1 MKRFLFTA
9 LVTSLILAGC
19 SSTNVV
25 NNPKSDKKITWEVGG
40 HLPAQKGY
48 EKNIGTA
55 GVLYGSL
62 EGKYIVVGGGAN
74 FPIKPTAE
82 GGPKVMYSDVYLLT
96 DNNGEVTVVEHT
108 NLPHEIGYG
117 ASVTTPQGVYYI
129 GGAANAEQDNDIWFL
144 SMDMGKLKMEKIGD
158 LPFTF
163 QNGGAIEKDGKLYV
177 YTGKQAGQASNKFYS
192 YDLTTK
198 EVKELPPVPGE
209 TRTQSVSQLLNGELY
224 VFGGGNSK
232 AFVDGYKY
240 NFDTNTWTEVA
251 PVIIDGKE
259 GYDCYKKYI
268 I

>member
-1 MKRFLFTA
+1 MKKILFA
-9 LVTSLILAGC
+9 AIVSSLILAGC

-25 NNPKSDKKITWEVGG
+25 ERKNVDRKITWEVGG

-74 FPIKPTAE
+74 FPIKPVAQ
-82 GGPKVMYSDVYLLT
+82 GGPKFLYSDVYVLT
-96 DNNGEVTVVEHT
+96 ENNGEVTVVEHT

-117 ASVTTPQGVYYI
+117 ASVTTPTGIYYI

-144 SMDMGKLKMEKIGD
+144 SMKDGKLDMKKVGD

-163 QNGGAIEKDGKLYV
+163 QNGGAVEKDGKLYV
-177 YTGKQAGQASNKFYS
+177 HTGKQAGQASNKFYS
-192 YDLTTK
+192 YDLTTQ
-198 EVKELPPVPGE
+198 EVKELAPVPGE

-240 NFDTNTWTEVA
+240 NFETNTWTEVA
-251 PVIIDGKE
+251 PVVING
-259 GYDCYKKYI
+259 KKYQY
-268 I
+268 